1 MRALL
6 YGVSAQRPTHSLFL
20 AGQELPLEARMGG
33 IFLGFLSAVGLL
45 AVLGRLRARRL
56 PPGALAL
63 GCSALVLLTAL
74 DGLNAFLFDGQLPHA
89 YPPST
94 AARLLTGLGAGLGL
108 GLLAVPVV
116 AGVVWR
122 RPIDQPSVEDFV
134 ELLIAL
140 AVVGVIGAIL
150 LIGPAPLLWPA
161 AVLMLL
167 SVVVAFGLANLYI
180 LTLGGGR
187 LNQASTVS
195 DLAGPLVSAL
205 GLALLEL
212 AGLSAL
218 RTWLAMTLNL
228 TWGF

>member
-1 MRALL
+1 
-6 YGVSAQRPTHSLFL
+6 
-20 AGQELPLEARMGG
+20 MGG
-33 IFLGFLSAVGLL
+33 VFLGFLSAVGLL

-56 PPGALAL
+56 PPGGLAL
-63 GCSALVLLTAL
+63 GCSALVLLTAI

-94 AARLLTGLGAGLGL
+94 PARLLTGLGAGLGL
-108 GLLAVPVV
+108 GLLAVPVI

-122 RPIDQPSVEDFV
+122 RPVDEPSVDDLI
-134 ELLIAL
+134 ELLMGL
-140 AVVGVIGAIL
+140 AVVGVIGAVL

-161 AVLMLL
+161 AALMLL
-167 SVVVAFGLANLYI
+167 SVLVAFGLANLYL
-180 LTLGGGR
+180 LTLLAGR

-195 DLAGPLVSAL
+195 ELAGPLLSAL

-218 RTWLAMTLNL
+218 RTWLATTFNL